1 MVEFMCE
8 RGKASLAKKPCSNR
22 LGVILKVSLYIAE
35 LMAELFIYVEFGR
48 RNKFIRFS
56 PIVAAD
62 E

>member
-1 MVEFMCE
+1 MAEFMCE

-22 LGVILKVSLYIAE
+22 LGVLKVSLYIAE

>member
-1 MVEFMCE
+1 MAEFMCE
-8 RGKASLAKKPCSNR
+8 RGKASFAKKPCSNR
-22 LGVILKVSLYIAE
+22 LGVLKVSLYIAE